1 MASYFLSMVKDTD
14 IHEVCGT
21 GEESAVADAVGPVR
35 TWDLVSFTF
44 YPVGQVSQTNGPEL
58 VVRSRDLTKTRS
70 SDGTEEV
77 FSGATGS

>member
-21 GEESAVADAVGPVR
+21 GEESAVADAFGPVR
-35 TWDLVSFTF
+35 TWDLVSFAF
-44 YPVGQVSQTNGPEL
+44 YPVGQTMKAEL
-58 VVRSRDLTKTRS
+58 TRTRS